1 MIIVVLV
8 LLLLAPLGTP
18 LFVVLG
24 GLAWALFRTAG
35 IDTAAL
41 MIEAYRLASTP
52 TLITIPLFTF
62 AGTVL
67 AASRAPQRL
76 VRCAQALVGWLP
88 GGLAL
93 VALVSC
99 AFFTAFTG
107 ASGVTI
113 VALGSLLLPLLLQER
128 YPEPFSLGLLTTC
141 GSLGLLFPPSLPL
154 ILYGMVAHTPIDLLF
169 LAGVAPGL
177 LLLLLLALLSM
188 RHARHYQV
196 PLHHSS
202 WAEVWQ
208 ALWQAKWE
216 LALPLLIVVGIYGG
230 LMTVSEAAVV
240 TATYSLFMTGVVHRD
255 VHLRRDVPRLM
266 IRSSVLVGAIVIIL
280 GMALG
285 LTSYLIDAQV
295 PMYILAALQGYI
307 TSRIVFLLVLNLFLL
322 VVGCLMDIFSAI
334 IVVVPLITPI
344 AAQFGVHPLHLGIIF
359 LTNLEIGYLTPPVGL
374 NLFLGSLCFNRPMT
388 QLYRASWPFLLVLL
402 LALLLITYI
411 PDLSLGL
418 VRALGYTAFPALRRQ

>member
-1 MIIVVLV
+1 MIPMVLV
-8 LLLLAPLGTP
+8 LILLAILGTP
-18 LFVVLG
+18 LFVVFG
-24 GLAWALFRTAG
+24 GLAWLLF
-35 IDTAAL
+35 TAAHIDSAAI
-41 MIEAYRLASTP
+41 MIELYRLASAP
-52 TLITIPLFTF
+52 TLLTIPLFTF

-67 AASRAPQRL
+67 AASHTPQRL

-113 VALGSLLLPLLLQER
+113 VALGSLLLPVLLQEH
-128 YPEPFSLGLLTTC
+128 YPEQFSLGLLTTC

-154 ILYGMVAHTPIDLLF
+154 ILYGLVAHTSIDLLF
-169 LAGVAPGL
+169 LAGVVPGL
-177 LLLLLLALLSM
+177 LLVLLLGLLSVHQAQ
-188 RHARHYQV
+188 RHRV
-196 PLHHSS
+196 PLQPRS
-202 WAEVWQ
+202 WPEARQ
-208 ALWQAKWE
+208 ALWDAKWE
-216 LALPLLIVVGIYGG
+216 LALPGLVLVGIYGG
-230 LMTVSEAAVV
+230 FVSVSEAAVV
-240 TATYSLFMTGVVHRD
+240 TAAYSLVITTGIHRD
-255 VHLRRDVPRLM
+255 LHLWRDLPRLM
-266 IRSSVLVGAIVIIL
+266 MQSTILVGAILIIL
-280 GMALG
+280 EMALG

-295 PMYILAALQGYI
+295 PMHLLAAMRHYI
-307 TSRIVFLLVLNLFLL
+307 TNRAVFLLVLNILL
-322 VVGCLMDIFSAI
+322 LIVGCLMDIFSAI

-374 NLFLGSLCFNRPMT
+374 NLFLGSLCFGRSIT

-402 LALLLITYI
+402 VALLLITYV

-418 VRALGYTAFPALRRQ
+418 VRLLGYADLPIFRR